1 MNYFDFQKLE
11 VYQRSLEFLTLVR
24 KTQKLLPRGT
34 SNLSDQLDRAST
46 SITLNIAEGA
56 GEYVSK
62 EKARFYR
69 IAKRS
74 ATECA
79 SVFEILMKLELIEN
93 DILGRDFLIEI
104 VSMLTRMI
112 RNQL

>member
-1 MNYFDFQKLE
+1 M
-11 VYQRSLEFLTLVR
+11 
-24 KTQKLLPRGT
+24 
-34 SNLSDQLDRAST
+34 
-46 SITLNIAEGA
+46 NIAEGA

-79 SVFEILMKLELIEN
+79 SVFEILMKLELVEN
-93 DILGRDFLIEI
+93 DIYMLGRDFLIEI